1 MPAMVGIASLLV
13 APSVCARA
21 AATELSDAAGSAGPV
36 GASLTAG
43 ARFATSDADAGAN
56 NADDD
61 GADREGAGGDDGA
74 GGAITS
80 LSAEPVGGTSFMN

>member
-36 GASLTAG
+36 GASPTAG

-56 NADDD
+56 NADDK
-61 GADREGAGGDDGA
+61 GADEEGAGDDDGA